1 MQSLEPRA
9 LLLLSPSFP
18 LICVRI
24 DCAQPSPWR
33 PSLPSLP
40 VSSFPNRILGGRGLV
55 GTSAPC
61 PHPHGQLLCPS
72 WPVAGCNPRTPG
84 QTPTWP
90 CVLCSHMHSWRP
102 EGCGGVMVHA
112 TTKGGDACR
121 SPSPCSTSGFQPD
134 LRSFSTPARL
144 ASRAWN
150 HSRHGQAHAST
161 TQYARRGWGERSHK
175 ESTTGRCHDAIHSP
189 YPHRIY

>member
-1 MQSLEPRA
+1 MY
-9 LLLLSPSFP
+9 LSP
-18 LICVRI
+18 
-24 DCAQPSPWR
+24 
-33 PSLPSLP
+33 
-40 VSSFPNRILGGRGLV
+40 VSQIGYQVGGDWL
-55 GTSAPC
+55 APPRLC
-61 PHPHGQLLCPS
+61 PRPHGQLLCPS

-134 LRSFSTPARL
+134 LRSFSTLARL

-150 HSRHGQAHAST
+150 HSRRGQAHASK
-161 TQYARRGWGERSHK
+161 RGEMGRESHE
-175 ESTTGRCHDAIHSP
+175 ESTTRRCHDAIHSSIP
-189 YPHRIY
+189 IVLAKPSPPLLPCCPVALC